1 MSCTMNSCV
10 STHILYDIRG
20 MVCPVLPVIDFSV
33 GFKYSGTKNVAKTMG
48 MTARF
53 RVRML
58 LGFHNSLTKVSQVD
72 IPHTCC
78 TYLQYL
84 LCIN

>member
-1 MSCTMNSCV
+1 MSCTMNSSV
-10 STHILYDIRG
+10 STHILYDTWHG
-20 MVCPVLPVIDFSV
+20 MSILQVRFFSV

-58 LGFHNSLTKVSQVD
+58 LGFHNSLTKVS
-72 IPHTCC
+72 
-78 TYLQYL
+78 
-84 LCIN
+84 